1 MPPFRHLICFSDFC
15 YPGKRTDMTEQKRVL
30 VVEDLLDARKSLR
43 LLLEKWGYAVEEAD
57 DGFHGVAEA
66 LAWHPQ
72 VAIVDIGL
80 PNLDGY
86 EVARQIRKA
95 LNRTIF
101 LIAMTAYDEPN
112 EAIDAGFD
120 LHLCK
125 PADPKE
131 LQRTL
136 AAVA

>member
-1 MPPFRHLICFSDFC
+1 M
-15 YPGKRTDMTEQKRVL
+15 EQKRVL
-30 VVEDLLDARKSLR
+30 VIEDLRDARKSLR
-43 LLLEKWGYAVEEAD
+43 MLLEKWGYAVEEAA
-57 DGFHGVAEA
+57 DGFHGVEEA

-80 PNLDGY
+80 PILDGY
-86 EVARQIRKA
+86 EVARQIREA

-112 EAIDAGFD
+112 EAFEAGFD
-120 LHLCK
+120 LYLCK
-125 PADPKE
+125 PADPRE

-136 AAVA
+136 AAAE